1 MRDAIRVFAEHVSR
15 TRFQDLPETAVRAA
29 RIFILDTVGV
39 GLAGSNGPGVAEL
52 IDASAAM
59 MGEGPARCW
68 GHRHTLSAPG
78 AAMINGYQ
86 IHNSE
91 FDCVHEAAVVHP
103 VTVCLAA
110 VMAHAD
116 RAGDVSGRDLVRAV
130 VLGVDTACHLG
141 VASTTGLRFFRP
153 ATAGIFA
160 AAAGLGSVLGF
171 DADRQTA
178 LFGHV
183 YGQLCGT
190 MQPHTE
196 GSMLLGLQIGFN
208 ARNAVIAADLA
219 SRGIPSIE
227 NVLQGPFGY
236 FGMIEAEGD
245 LDRVRGDI
253 GKVWRITEV
262 AHKPFP
268 SGRATHGM
276 LDGLMQL
283 QAEHGFEAAELESA
297 EARVPPLTHHLIGR
311 SVTDD
316 MTPNYAR
323 LCGSYVSA
331 CALLHGEL
339 GTDDFSDEHRH
350 DPERLA
356 LGRRIKVTIDSN
368 RDPNA
373 LTPVTV
379 SVRLKD
385 GRELSC
391 TIDTVYGNPAKPMSR
406 EAHLAKFRRNFES
419 ALNPLPGENADRL
432 IEMLD
437 RIEHLDDVRRI
448 GELVVPTVPSRSP
461 RS

>member
-1 MRDAIRVFAEHVSR
+1 MPDAIRFFAEHVSR
-15 TRFQDLPETAVRAA
+15 TRFEDLPAAAVRAA
-29 RIFILDTVGV
+29 RIFILDTIGV
-39 GLAGSNGPGVAEL
+39 GLAGSNGPRVAGL
-52 IDASAAM
+52 IESAAAM

-68 GHRHTLSAPG
+68 GHRRTLSAPG

-91 FDCVHEAAVVHP
+91 FDCVHELAVVHP

-116 RAGDVSGRDLVRAV
+116 QNGGVSGRDLLTAV

-141 VASTTGLRFFRP
+141 VATTTGLRFFRP

-171 DADRQTA
+171 DAERQTA

-208 ARNAVIAADLA
+208 ARNAVMAADLA
-219 SRGIPSIE
+219 RRGIPSIE
-227 NVLQGPFGY
+227 NVLEGPFGY
-236 FGMIEAEGD
+236 FGMIEADGD
-245 LDRVRGDI
+245 LSRVLGDI

-276 LDGLMQL
+276 LDGFMQL
-283 QAEHGFEAAELESA
+283 KAEHGFAAADVESA
-297 EARVPPLTHHLIGR
+297 EAAVPPLTYHLVGR
-311 SVTDD
+311 PVTDD
-316 MTPNYAR
+316 MAANYAR
-323 LCGSYVSA
+323 LCGAYVCA
-331 CALLHGEL
+331 CALLQGEL
-339 GTDDFSDEHRH
+339 GIDDFSDERRR
-350 DPERLA
+350 DPARLA
-356 LGRRIKVTIDSN
+356 LGRRIKVVVDGN
-368 RDPNA
+368 PNPNA
-373 LTPVTV
+373 LTPITV
-379 SVRLKD
+379 RIRLKD
-385 GRELSC
+385 GRELSR
-391 TIDTVYGNPAKPMSR
+391 TIDTVYGNPARPMSR
-406 EAHLAKFRRNFES
+406 EAHVHKFRRNFAS
-419 ALNPLPGENADRL
+419 ALNPLPVENADRL

-437 RIEHLDDVRRI
+437 RLEELQDVRRV
-448 GELVVPTVPSRSP
+448 GEFLLPAP
-461 RS
+461 

>member
-1 MRDAIRVFAEHVSR
+1 MSDAIRIFAEHVSR
-15 TRFQDLPETAVRAA
+15 TRFEDLPDAAIGAA
-29 RIFILDTVGV
+29 RIFILDTLGV
-39 GLAGSNGPGVAEL
+39 GLAGTNGPRVADL

-59 MGEGPARCW
+59 MGDGLARCW
-68 GHRHTLSAPG
+68 GHRRALSAPG

-91 FDCVHEAAVVHP
+91 FDCVHEAAVIHP

-110 VMAHAD
+110 LMAHAD
-116 RAGDVSGRDLVRAV
+116 RAGGVSGRDLVTAV

-141 VASTTGLRFFRP
+141 VAATTGLRFFRP

-160 AAAGLGSVLGF
+160 AAAGFGSVLGF

-196 GSMLLGLQIGFN
+196 GSMLLGLQVGFN

-219 SRGIPSIE
+219 HRGIPSIE
-227 NVLQGPFGY
+227 NILEGPFGY
-236 FGMIEAEGD
+236 FGMIEAQGD
-245 LDRVRGDI
+245 LNRVLGDI

-276 LDGLMQL
+276 LDAFMQL
-283 QAEHGFEAAELESA
+283 QAEHGFEAAEVVGA
-297 EARVPPLTHHLIGR
+297 EARVPPLTHHLVGR
-311 SVTDD
+311 PVTDD
-316 MTPNYAR
+316 MAVNYAR

-331 CALLHGEL
+331 CALLRGEI
-339 GTDDFSDEHRH
+339 GIDDFTDERRH
-350 DPERLA
+350 DPETLA
-356 LGRRIKVTIDSN
+356 LGRRIKAVVDGN
-368 RDPNA
+368 PDPNA
-373 LTPVTV
+373 LTPIRVT
-379 SVRLKD
+379 VRLKG
-385 GRELSC
+385 GRELSR
-391 TIDTVYGNPAKPMSR
+391 IIETVYGNPAKPMSR
-406 EAHLAKFRRNFES
+406 EAHLAKFRRNFS
-419 ALNPLPGENADRL
+419 LALNPLPAENADSL

-437 RIEHLDDVRRI
+437 RIEHLEDVRRI
-448 GELVVPTVPSRSP
+448 GELLVPAA
-461 RS
+461 

>member
-1 MRDAIRVFAEHVSR
+1 MRDAIRFFAEHVSR
-15 TRFQDLPETAVRAA
+15 TRFEDLPEAATRAA
-29 RIFILDTVGV
+29 RVFILDTIGV
-39 GLAGSNGPGVAEL
+39 GLAGTNGPRVAEL

-59 MGEGPARCW
+59 LGDGSARCW
-68 GHRHTLSAPG
+68 GHRQTLSAPG

-91 FDCVHEAAVVHP
+91 FDCVHEAAVIHP

-116 RAGDVSGRDLVRAV
+116 WIGGVSGRDLVTAV

-141 VASTTGLRFFRP
+141 VATTTGLRFFRP

-219 SRGIPSIE
+219 RRGIPSIE
-227 NVLQGPFGY
+227 NILEGPFGY
-236 FGMIEAEGD
+236 FGMIEASGD
-245 LDRVRGDI
+245 LNRVLGDI
-253 GKVWRITEV
+253 GKIWRITEV

-276 LDGLMQL
+276 LDGFMQL
-283 QAEHGFEAAELESA
+283 QAEHGFKASEIESA
-297 EARVPPLTHHLIGR
+297 EARVPPLTHHLVGR
-311 SVTDD
+311 PVTHN
-316 MTPNYAR
+316 MSANYAR

-331 CALLHGEL
+331 CALLHAQL
-339 GTDDFSDEHRH
+339 GIDDFRDEQRR
-350 DPERLA
+350 DPARLA
-356 LGRRIKVTIDSN
+356 LGRQIKVVVDGN
-368 RDPNA
+368 PDPNA
-373 LTPVTV
+373 LTPVVVT
-379 SVRLKD
+379 VRLSR
-385 GRELSC
+385 GRELSRR
-391 TIDTVYGNPAKPMSR
+391 IDTVYGNPAKPMSR
-406 EAHLAKFRRNFES
+406 EAHLAKFRRNFSS
-419 ALNPLPGENADRL
+419 AVNALPARNADAL
-432 IEMLD
+432 IETLD
-437 RIEHLDDVRRI
+437 GIEHVPDVRQI
-448 GELVVPTVPSRSP
+448 SELLKPAA
-461 RS
+461 

>member
-1 MRDAIRVFAEHVSR
+1 MPDPIRRFAEHVSR
-15 TRFQDLPETAVRAA
+15 TRFEDLPAAAVRAA
-29 RIFILDTVGV
+29 RIFILDTIGV
-39 GLAGSNGPGVAEL
+39 GLAGSNGPCVAAL
-52 IDASAAM
+52 MASAAAM

-68 GHRHTLSAPG
+68 GHRRTLSAPG

-91 FDCVHEAAVVHP
+91 FDCVHEAAVIHP

-116 RAGDVSGRDLVRAV
+116 RDGGVSGSELLTAV

-141 VASTTGLRFFRP
+141 VATTTGLRFFRP

-171 DADRQTA
+171 DVERQTA

-196 GSMLLGLQIGFN
+196 GSLLLGLQIGFN

-219 SRGIPSIE
+219 RRGIPSIE
-227 NVLQGPFGY
+227 NVLEGPFGY

-245 LDRVRGDI
+245 LAQVLGDL

-276 LDGLMQL
+276 LDAFMQL
-283 QAEHGFEAAELESA
+283 KAEHGFAAADVASA
-297 EARVPPLTHHLIGR
+297 EARVPPLTHHLVGR
-311 SVTDD
+311 PISDD
-316 MTPNYAR
+316 MAANYAR
-323 LCGSYVSA
+323 LCGAYVSA
-331 CALLHGEL
+331 CALLQGEL
-339 GTDDFSDEHRH
+339 GIDDFSDERRR
-350 DPERLA
+350 DPARLA
-356 LGRRIKVTIDSN
+356 LGRRIKVVVDGN
-368 RDPNA
+368 PNPNA
-373 LTPVTV
+373 LTPV
-379 SVRLKD
+379 SVRIRLHD
-385 GRELSC
+385 GREFSRS
-391 TIDTVYGNPAKPMSR
+391 IDTVYGNPARPMSR
-406 EAHLAKFRRNFES
+406 EAHLNKFRRNFAA
-419 ALNPLPGENADRL
+419 ALNPLPAENADRL
-432 IEMLD
+432 IALLD
-437 RIEHLDDVRRI
+437 RLEDLDDARRL
-448 GELVVPTVPSRSP
+448 GELLQPAA
-461 RS
+461 